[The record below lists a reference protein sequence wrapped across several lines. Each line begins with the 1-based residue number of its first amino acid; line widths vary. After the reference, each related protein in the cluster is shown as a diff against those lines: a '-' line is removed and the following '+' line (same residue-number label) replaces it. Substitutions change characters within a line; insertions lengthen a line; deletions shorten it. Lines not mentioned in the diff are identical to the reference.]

1 MQLEAGKITR
11 IAVGSTNPVK
21 CNASRSVL
29 SALYPEAVFLSVEV
43 ASGVSRQPWGD
54 AETRRGALNRAEAA
68 REVMQADMGIGLEGG
83 VQKTEFGLFTCAWC
97 AIVDR
102 AGRIGLGGSSCI
114 RLPDVVADLVRA
126 GVELGTAMDQLSGQ
140 HNTKQNEGAIGLLTD
155 GLSSR
160 QTAYE
165 ALIQM
170 ALAPFL
176 RPAWYSPSP
185 DRANKQDR
193 RRQ

>member
-1 MQLEAGKITR
+1 MQLEAGNVTR
-11 IAVGSTNPVK
+11 IAIGSINPVK

-29 SALYPEAVFLSVEV
+29 SALYPAAAFLPVEV

-68 REVMQADMGIGLEGG
+68 LEAMGAELGIGLEGG
-83 VQKTEFGLFTCAWC
+83 VQETEFGLFTCAWC

-102 AGRIGLGGSSCI
+102 MGRAGLGGSSCI
-114 RLPDVVADLVRA
+114 RLPDLVADRVRS
-126 GVELGTAMDQLSGQ
+126 GVELGAAMDELSGQ
-140 HNTKQNEGAIGLLTD
+140 HNTKQNEGAIGLLTN

-160 QTAYE
+160 QAAYE

-176 RPAWYSPSP
+176 RPAWYSP
-185 DRANKQDR
+185 
-193 RRQ
+193 